1 MFINKVLTTTRRLQ
15 AIGLMLFVVAILS
28 ACAAHDEAPTPVVI
42 DEPKTPEPISLL
54 FACAPDHLTSA
65 FTRMADPI
73 VQMNDAGSYR
83 PITNF
88 RVIAQTKDG
97 NGGVIITDSWVDNPA
112 QIADHSTFK
121 YYHSGYCTMTEGVN
135 ACLVYAKADDATP
148 PAGVPS
154 KVYNG
159 SLKPEIAKIPT
170 YVSSTKQLSFDLNP
184 ILADATVGDDG
195 IPADAWTLAN
205 ALTDIANIEYWN
217 TLNETN
223 LKPLLAHFT
232 NNGYDLAGSAASVR
246 AWIGALKK
254 AAVDMGSQG
263 DGQTE
268 ELIRQEIIS
277 KADEYLGLTNPVSG
291 KSISSMV
298 YPQNINLPDGA
309 AVLRWTE
316 VEEVKEGVK
325 TKVKKFVPQLQT
337 TTLDD
342 INSVSRFVYPPS
354 LYYFV
359 DSGIWTSNQ
368 KVEEDDYDGKTS
380 WRGEVNTAVQSLFTD
395 GDAVSG
401 STKTVAVADPM
412 QYAVARLNLT
422 VEVDETIEDQNLKYN
437 GTNTI
442 AYTDGT
448 KYNFR
453 LTGVI
458 VGGQRKV
465 GYNFKPTDNSDMDV
479 KFVYDSQVTNGLYL
493 KKKTESALIPVNTLV
508 LQSWDEEDLYVILEM
523 EYTAATEDSKEF
535 KCLNGYVYPGTRFYL
550 VGEVKA
556 KDFKDGTGDEASQG
570 RVFTQDY
577 TTSIEMTVKSLE
589 KAYNVLPNI
598 IAKNLEVGVMTT
610 PKWKAATPSAP
621 IIME

>member
-1 MFINKVLTTTRRLQ
+1 MISQMLLVAALLLSCSEQAETKV
-15 AIGLMLFVVAILS
+15 
-28 ACAAHDEAPTPVVI
+28 PVVI
-42 DEPKTPEPISLL
+42 EEPDPIGLAFSCVSSSSR
-54 FACAPDHLTSA
+54 ADTRMTNDVVQTSA
-65 FTRMADPI
+65 P
-73 VQMNDAGSYR
+73 YR
-83 PITNF
+83 AISNF
-88 RVIAQTKDG
+88 RFFAFKEGTLISAT
-97 NGGVIITDSWVDNPA
+97 VDHQENLN
-112 QIADHSTFK
+112 T
-121 YYHSGYCTMTEGVN
+121 YYHYSYCNMPMLTNG
-135 ACLVYAKADDATP
+135 CLVYAKAVDVPKSADDPQTADLKTK
-148 PAGVPS
+148 A
-154 KVYNG
+154 YNG
-159 SLKPEIAKIPT
+159 CLNAFIPDHVTSTDDIYFEPE
-170 YVSSTKQLSFDLNP
+170 P
-184 ILADATVGDDG
+184 IHGDDG

-254 AAVDMGSQG
+254 AAVDMGNQG

-277 KADEYLGLTNPVSG
+277 KANEYLGLTNPVSD

-316 VEEVKEGVK
+316 VEEVTDGVK

-342 INSVSRFVYPPS
+342 INSVSRFIYPPS

-359 DSGIWTSNQ
+359 DSPIWTSNSPRSFDQ
-368 KVEEDDYDGKTS
+368 YKEKDHWKKENENDND
-380 WRGEVNTAVQSLFTD
+380 AVQNLFT
-395 GDAVSG
+395 SG
-401 STKTVAVADPM
+401 GIILSGTQTVAVADPL

-422 VEVDETIEDQNLKYN
+422 VEVGSDITNLKYN

-442 AYTDGT
+442 AYKDGDN
-448 KYNFR
+448 YFFR

-465 GYNFKPTDNSDMDV
+465 GYDFKPTDNSDLDV
-479 KFVYDSQVTNGLYL
+479 KFVYDSQVASGLYL
-493 KKKTESALIPVNTLV
+493 KKKTEYPSSTLVPVNTLV
-508 LQSWDEEDLYVILEM
+508 LQSWDDEDVNVILEF
-523 EYTAATEDSKEF
+523 EYTGTESF

-556 KDFKDGTGDEASQG
+556 KDFKEGTGDVASRG

-577 TTSIEMTVKSLE
+577 TTTIEMTVKSLE